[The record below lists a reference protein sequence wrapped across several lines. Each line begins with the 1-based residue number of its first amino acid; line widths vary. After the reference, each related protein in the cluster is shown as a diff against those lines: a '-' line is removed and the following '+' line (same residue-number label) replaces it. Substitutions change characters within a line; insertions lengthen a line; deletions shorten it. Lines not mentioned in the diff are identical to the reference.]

1 MSWAQILV
9 CFAVVWW
16 LVLFMV
22 LPFGVR
28 PEEQP
33 QPGNVESAPA
43 QPRLLIKFAI
53 TTAIALALTAA
64 FYYVAISGLIS
75 FRPAAS

>member
-1 MSWAQILV
+1 MTWAQILV
-9 CFAVVWW
+9 TFAVVWW

-33 QPGNVESAPA
+33 QAGHAESAPA
-43 QPRLLIKFAI
+43 RPHLMLKFAV
-53 TTAIALALTAA
+53 TTAIALALTGL

-75 FRPAAS
+75 FRPRP